1 MRNNDE
7 DTELIQDLLNGDC
20 DELNRKVG
28 LFLDQCP
35 SFLHSVGRSRFFPAF
50 FFGMF
55 ATAFDSGIIDF
66 DPDIANGER
75 IYFRFDNYDNGKGNL
90 KIAVL
95 TNDVDEDGMRIV
107 RCYTIADNENSP
119 GSRFSEEERLWIEEN
134 QLQHLQED
142 LAWEEYKIFQ
152 RGEECVFFPQ
162 GRDFNGN
169 HASPI
174 DNFREIAPIMQQGN
188 LLDRANG
195 LANNNSQEVRR
206 DIRRILQYI
215 VNVYDAYRQE
225 LNFDSESDDHG
236 FLSGFL
242 VNFRYRAM
250 ADIYLELL
258 IGRGYADIT
267 LLVRGQEK
275 LNNSVPI
282 IIELKAGQEHAGQ
295 ALEQARGYV
304 RNCPISSVS
313 AHTSSRN
320 AVCVGL
326 NFNHNAQRLQLDAEH
341 FLEQEPSLIKRLLNP
356 TEREVARDVENYLL
370 YPASC
375 TRAVPG
381 SSPFSYTSR
390 FAFASIAFEKGTARI
405 GRDLVRVTKYL
416 FNYHNDD
423 RMLGQQGQR
432 IARINVRE
440 RALTMV
446 LFALSIN
453 SLVVLN
459 IRQILRH
466 QFPVMALDLLRPHW
480 QGARVHEVLCE
491 MIDDNPQ
498 VNVILTPFQSPDDYS
513 RNYLGHFQGDL
524 LRIGGVGQVHRAASV
539 MMNTGW
545 QDVNR
550 HTELFQEISNV
561 LFPLRQALVTSEAE
575 FQAVLHGLFYTL
587 GNPARV
593 IIEFQLER
601 GGRIDLVLSRFVER
615 DDTHPIGIELKF
627 ARTAGQI
634 RQKSAEANRQLQRYT
649 QCGGCERITDGDQ
662 MVLSYAVFNNG
673 ARGPDTLISVR
684 DVLNVR
690 DNLGQFYR

>member
-1 MRNNDE
+1 
-7 DTELIQDLLNGDC
+7 
-20 DELNRKVG
+20 
-28 LFLDQCP
+28 
-35 SFLHSVGRSRFFPAF
+35 
-50 FFGMF
+50 
-55 ATAFDSGIIDF
+55 
-66 DPDIANGER
+66 
-75 IYFRFDNYDNGKGNL
+75 
-90 KIAVL
+90 
-95 TNDVDEDGMRIV
+95 
-107 RCYTIADNENSP
+107 
-119 GSRFSEEERLWIEEN
+119 
-134 QLQHLQED
+134 
-142 LAWEEYKIFQ
+142 
-152 RGEECVFFPQ
+152 
-162 GRDFNGN
+162 
-169 HASPI
+169 
-174 DNFREIAPIMQQGN
+174 MQQGN
-188 LLDRANG
+188 LLDRVNG
-195 LANNNSQEVRR
+195 LANNNSLEVRR

-215 VNVYDAYRQE
+215 VNVYDEYRQE
-225 LNFDSESDDHG
+225 LNFDNESDDHG

-242 VNFRYRAM
+242 LNFRYRAM

-313 AHTSSRN
+313 VHTSSRN

-326 NFNHNAQRLQLDAEH
+326 NFNHNAQRLQLGTEH
-341 FLEQEPSLIKRLLNP
+341 FLEQEPSLVRRLLNP
-356 TEREVARDVENYLL
+356 TEGEVARDVENYLL

-381 SSPFSYTSR
+381 SNPFSYTSR
-390 FAFASIAFEKGTARI
+390 FAFANIAFEKGTARI
-405 GRDLVRVTKYL
+405 GGNLVRVTKYL

-423 RMLGQQGQR
+423 RMLYPVRQG
-432 IARINVRE
+432 ASGVNVRE

-459 IRQILRH
+459 IRRMLRH
-466 QFPVMALDLLRPHW
+466 QFPVMALDLSRPHW
-480 QGARVHEVLCE
+480 QGARVREVLCE
-491 MIDDNPQ
+491 MVDDNPQ
-498 VNVILTPFQSPDDYS
+498 INVILTPFQSPDDYS
-513 RNYLGHFQGDL
+513 RNRGHFHGNL
-524 LRIGGVGQVHRAASV
+524 SRIGGVGQVHAAASV

-561 LFPLRQALVTSEAE
+561 LFPLLEQNAIQPLRQGLVTSEAE

-593 IIEFQLER
+593 VIEFQLER

-627 ARTAGQI
+627 AGTAGQV